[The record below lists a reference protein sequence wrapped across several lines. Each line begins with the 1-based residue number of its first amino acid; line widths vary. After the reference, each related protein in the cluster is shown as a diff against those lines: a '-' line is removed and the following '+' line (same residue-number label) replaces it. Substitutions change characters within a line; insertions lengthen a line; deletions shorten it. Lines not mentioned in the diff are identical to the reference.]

1 MTADEARVSD
11 ARILIIEDNDALRR
25 ALCTAL
31 SKAGYAVTEAG
42 GGKSGL
48 ASYRQDP
55 FDVVITDILME
66 DIEGLET
73 IRELR
78 RDYPQVKIIAM
89 SGGQGQSN
97 YLELAEQ
104 LGARRTLE
112 KPFPLD
118 QLVAAVGEVLA
129 ESASD

>member
-1 MTADEARVSD
+1 MSV
-11 ARILIIEDNDALRR
+11 ARILIIEDNDSLRR
-25 ALCTAL
+25 ILRTAL
-31 SKAGYAVTEAG
+31 SNAGYEVTEAG
-42 GGKSGL
+42 GGTSGL

-55 FDVVITDILME
+55 FDVVVTDILME
-66 DIEGLET
+66 GIEGLET

-89 SGGQGQSN
+89 SGGRGQSN
-97 YLELAEQ
+97 YLELAEK

-118 QLVAAVGEVLA
+118 QLVAAVREVLA
-129 ESASD
+129 ESVSD

>member
-1 MTADEARVSD
+1 MSI
-11 ARILIIEDNDALRR
+11 ARILIIEDNDVLRR
-25 ALCTAL
+25 MLRTAL
-31 SKAGYAVTEAG
+31 SKAGYAVTEAS

-55 FDVVITDILME
+55 FDIVITDILME

-73 IRELR
+73 IGELR

-89 SGGQGQSN
+89 SGGRGQSN

-118 QLVAAVGEVLA
+118 QLVAAVREVLA

>member
-1 MTADEARVSD
+1 MSVP
-11 ARILIIEDNDALRR
+11 RILIIEDNDSLRR
-25 ALCTAL
+25 ILRTAL
-31 SKAGYAVTEAG
+31 SQAGYEVAEASG
-42 GGKSGL
+42 GTSGL

-55 FDVVITDILME
+55 FDVVVTDILME
-66 DIEGLET
+66 GIEGLET

-89 SGGQGQSN
+89 SGGRGQSN
-97 YLELAEQ
+97 YLELAEK

-118 QLVAAVGEVLA
+118 QLVAAVREVLA
-129 ESASD
+129 ERASD